1 MEMEMRQRTEQAR
14 NLKRLTALEEKKD
27 SMETGIENTVES
39 KMDETIDKLLKNDD
53 QFLEAAQFAVI
64 TLVDTEIFI
73 YRIQKKIME
82 TPRVYTKL
90 KDLIYGCITASARH

>member
-53 QFLEAAQFAVI
+53 QFLEAAQLAVI

-73 YRIQKKIME
+73 YRMQKKIME